1 MTRQN
6 YYKLRKSRT
15 KRAVASDVILDMVR
29 KERREQPALG
39 GRKLFGLISPKLDQN
54 ERIGRDN
61 MFKLLKDND
70 LLINR
75 KRKYCRTT
83 NSNHSFRVYNNILKD
98 ANITGANQA
107 FVSDITYISTMEGFL
122 YLALVMDVH
131 SRRIVGFDCS
141 DSLESVGAQRALKM
155 ALRQLP
161 RGAKII
167 HHSDRGSQ
175 YCCKEYVK
183 LLKRHKISMTEEN
196 HCYENSKAER
206 LNGILKQEYGLG
218 NLIKDKQEAIMLVIE
233 AVYYYNCRRP
243 HQALG
248 YRFPDE
254 VHRAA

>member
-15 KRAVASDVILDMVR
+15 KRAVASDIILDMVR

-39 GRKLFGLISPKLDQN
+39 GRKLLGLISPKLDQN
-54 ERIGRDN
+54 ERIGRDS
-61 MFKLLKDND
+61 MFKLLKDKD

-254 VHRAA
+254 VHQAA